1 MVDSQLYR
9 LSKIMTT
16 PKPYLA
22 KQIGRCIGMRRVSAG
37 LTQYQVAERLGIGY
51 EAVSRMERGVTI
63 PTIIRLAE
71 LAEVFEC
78 GIEELLIETSNRAE
92 DQSSQITDMLLK
104 LSDEDRKMLLETIQK
119 LYLRL
124 K

>member
-1 MVDSQLYR
+1 
-9 LSKIMTT
+9 MTT
-16 PKPYLA
+16 SKQYLA
-22 KQIGRCIGMRRVSAG
+22 EQIGRCVGKRRLSAG
-37 LTQYQVAERLGIGY
+37 LTQYQVAEKLGVGY

-71 LAEVFEC
+71 LAGIFGC

-92 DQSSQITDMLLK
+92 DQSSQITDMLIK
-104 LSDEDRKMLLETIQK
+104 LSDEDRKMLLETIQT